1 MFIIRFWETAHIPS
15 LKPTFCPK
23 WEVSIYVGLGVCGQ
37 FPRNVF
43 DPMMV
48 HFYYFFG
55 KRWRVQCSSSCTS
68 IRYHIY
74 RQKMRTSTNK
84 NNSEGYRWFDRG
96 DIREL
101 KDNKYQIL
109 DSLKSNLFSSTSK
122 QKRKDIKLLLLE
134 ISAYQLRGGP
144 CKNWP
149 LEFQQKTEFL
159 HFFLR
164 QN

>member
-1 MFIIRFWETAHIPS
+1 MGSFPEMYLIPWWSISIIS
-15 LKPTFCPK
+15 L
-23 WEVSIYVGLGVCGQ
+23 E
-37 FPRNVF
+37 
-43 DPMMV
+43 
-48 HFYYFFG
+48 

-74 RQKMRTSTNK
+74 RQIMRASTNK

-159 HFFLR
+159 HFFWR